1 MRLRLLLSAVLL
13 CGQVLPLNAEP
24 AAEPDVFW
32 LVSDFKPFM
41 ILHGPQTG
49 EGYLDRSQLL
59 LQQLLPAYQHRSVQ
73 GNASRREQIMQ
84 AGLHGKR
91 QVCSATLF
99 QTPKR
104 EGFAVFSRP
113 YLRVL
118 PSGIITLQRLVPR
131 FAPYRDETGDLQ
143 LTRIIAD
150 RTLRMGV
157 TRSRVYG
164 GAIDKQLEP
173 LAATESAGNVVWR
186 AGEDNSEGL
195 YGMLQRGRIDFTL
208 GFAVEALYL
217 HKRQAAQQPTVFL
230 PVAENT
236 GLLEVRFSCARTP
249 WGERTVAQVDALL
262 ADPGLRTRFQTFY
275 EDWLGPESLQLYR
288 AKLATHKADGQP

>member
-1 MRLRLLLSAVLL
+1 MRLRLLLSTVLL
-13 CGQVLPLNAEP
+13 CGQSLSLFAEP
-24 AAEPDVFW
+24 AVEPDVFW

-59 LQQLLPAYQHRSVQ
+59 LQQLLPGYQHRSVQ

-84 AGLHGKR
+84 AGLHGKH

-131 FAPYRDETGDLQ
+131 FAPYRDGAGDLQ
-143 LTRIIAD
+143 LARIIAD
-150 RTLRMGV
+150 RALRMGV

-164 GAIDKQLEP
+164 GAVDKLLEP
-173 LAATESAGNVVWR
+173 LAATESDPSVVWR

-208 GFAVEALYL
+208 GFAVEELYL
-217 HKRQAAQQPTVFL
+217 QRQQAGQEPTVFL

-236 GLLEVRFSCARTP
+236 GLLEARFSCARTP

-262 ADPGLRTRFQTFY
+262 ADPALRARFQTFY
-275 EDWLGPESLQLYR
+275 EQWLNPESLRLYR
-288 AKLATHKADGQP
+288 AKLAASRRP

>member
-1 MRLRLLLSAVLL
+1 MRLRLLLCAVLL
-13 CGQVLPLNAEP
+13 CGQSLPVFAEP
-24 AAEPDVFW
+24 PAEAEVFW

-59 LQQLLPAYQHRSVQ
+59 LQHLLPGYQHRAVQ

-84 AGLHGKR
+84 VGLHGKR

-99 QTPKR
+99 LTPKR

-118 PSGIITLQRLVPR
+118 PSGIITLKRLVPR
-131 FAPYRDETGDLQ
+131 FAAYRNAAGDLQ
-143 LTRIIAD
+143 LARIIAE

-157 TRSRVYG
+157 TRSRAYG
-164 GAIDKQLEP
+164 GKVDTLLEP
-173 LAATESAGNVVWR
+173 LAAVESSANLVWR

-208 GFAVEALYL
+208 GFAVEELYL
-217 HKRQAAQQPTVFL
+217 HKRKPDQEATVFL

-236 GLLEVRFSCARTP
+236 ELLSARFSCARTP
-249 WGERTVAQVDALL
+249 WGASTVAQVDALL
-262 ADPGLRTRFQTFY
+262 ADPALRARFQQFY

-288 AKLATHKADGQP
+288 RKLAMLEASHQP

>member
-13 CGQVLPLNAEP
+13 CGQPLPLFAEP

-49 EGYLDRSQLL
+49 EGYLDRSQSLF
-59 LQQLLPAYQHRSVQ
+59 QQLLPGYQHRAVQ

-84 AGLHGKR
+84 TGLHGKR

-99 QTPKR
+99 LTPKR

-118 PSGIITLQRLVPR
+118 PSGIITLQRLLPR
-131 FAPYRDETGDLQ
+131 FAAYRDGAGDLQ
-143 LTRIIAD
+143 LARIIAD

-157 TRSRVYG
+157 TRSRAYG
-164 GAIDKQLEP
+164 GVVDKLLEP
-173 LAATESAGNVVWR
+173 LAATESDPSVVWR

-208 GFAVEALYL
+208 GFAVEELYL
-217 HKRQAAQQPTVFL
+217 HKRKPDQEPTVFL

-236 GLLEVRFSCARTP
+236 ELLDARFSCARTP
-249 WGERTVAQVDALL
+249 WGANTVAQVDALL
-262 ADPGLRTRFQTFY
+262 ADPALRARFQAFY
-275 EDWLGPESLQLYR
+275 EAWLGPESLQLYR
-288 AKLATHKADGQP
+288 SKLTRLDASRQP